1 MFDSVNEPSFRLEI
15 AGQPDPFAVVAFTG
29 SESISQPFAF
39 ELDLQL
45 DELRLDIA
53 SLMFRSAYL
62 GFGSAGAGIHGQIHG
77 LTQLRGGVVPA
88 LWRLCLGPKL
98 ACLAQRFNQRI
109 FTGQSVPQIL
119 VQVLKEHGINEKAC
133 RFELRDDYPVRDF
146 CTQYRESDLA
156 FVQRLCEQ
164 ERIHYYFQHR
174 KGGHRLIFA
183 DCQRSLHPGDSA
195 TFDALGIVP
204 AVRRFKVHAHADMV
218 GQDGAL
224 NPVAEGETDLPN
236 VRSGVLMPLSGH
248 PCADWNRLWLLT
260 RVEHLGSLVQM
271 PYYQNRICAIPWET
285 PFVPSCPS
293 ARPRMN
299 SVQRGWVVEVDEVRS
314 ACAQRIAVQFD
325 WVYLGEGA
333 RPSHCWLPVS
343 PQLSAESVAVLTA
356 GVEVCVSFIEGDP
369 DQPLITGIFRGTTF
383 IADTVLPPDEAP
395 PPTANEA
402 LLSLPVSLEAV
413 EQAPVGEQ
421 TPALADLP
429 PAGRHDLLTLVQS
442 SQPLVLL
449 CLIPGGG
456 SFMYCQQA
464 ICVCRTVAGLGQSGA
479 A

>member
-15 AGQPDPFAVVAFTG
+15 AGQSQPFAVVAFTG
-29 SESISQPFAF
+29 SESISLPFAF

-53 SLMFRSAYL
+53 NLMFRSAYL
-62 GFGSAGAGIHGQIHG
+62 GFGGAGAGIHGQIHD
-77 LTQLRGGVVPA
+77 LTQLHDSVVPA
-88 LWRLCLGPKL
+88 LWRLRLGPKL

-109 FTGQSVPQIL
+109 FTGLSVPQIL
-119 VQVLKEHGINEKAC
+119 VQVLREHGINEKAC

-156 FVQRLCEQ
+156 FVQRLCEE
-164 ERIHYYFQHR
+164 ERIHYHFQHR

-183 DCQRSLHPGDSA
+183 DSQRSLHPGDSA
-195 TFDALGIVP
+195 AFDELGTAP
-204 AVRRFKVHAHADMV
+204 AVRRFKVHAHADMPA
-218 GQDGAL
+218 QYGAL
-224 NPVAEGETDLPN
+224 KPVAEGETDLPDM
-236 VRSGVLMPLSGH
+236 RSGVLMPLSGH
-248 PCADWNRLWLLT
+248 PCADWNHLWLLT
-260 RVEHLGSLVQM
+260 RVEHSGSQVQM
-271 PYYQNRICAIPWET
+271 PYYRNRICAIPWET
-285 PFVPSCPS
+285 PFAASCPS
-293 ARPRMN
+293 AKPRMN

-314 ACAQRIAVQFD
+314 DCAQRIAVQFD
-325 WVYLGEGA
+325 WLYQGEGA

-343 PQLSAESVAVLTA
+343 PQLCAEAVADLTT

-369 DQPLITGIFRGTTF
+369 DQPLITGIFLGATF
-383 IADTVLPPDEAP
+383 IADTLLPPDEAP
-395 PPTANEA
+395 PATANEA
-402 LLSLPVSLEAV
+402 LLPLPVSLKVV
-413 EQAPVGEQ
+413 EQALVGEQ
-421 TPALADLP
+421 TPTLVDLP
-429 PAGRHDLLTLVQS
+429 PTGRHDLLTLVQS

-456 SFMYCQQA
+456 SFMYCRQA